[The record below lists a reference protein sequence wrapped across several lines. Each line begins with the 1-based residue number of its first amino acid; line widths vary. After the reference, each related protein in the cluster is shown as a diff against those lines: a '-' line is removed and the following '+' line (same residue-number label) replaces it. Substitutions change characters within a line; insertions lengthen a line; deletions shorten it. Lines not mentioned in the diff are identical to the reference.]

1 MRNSARPL
9 QQIRYLYCFYRT
21 DISLNKAGKIDKAS
35 IFVNPIACHPNG
47 VIYGRENNKDLT
59 YSMLFSRAL
68 CSTSEKFS
76 IRDSSNVGGVG
87 PLLEYEKRI
96 VMGELVGGDS
106 FQIESLRA
114 LQRLY
119 EELVE
124 HEDDYQLDRYL
135 SSKKS
140 GRSRW
145 LWSRLMPR
153 SNYSP
158 IKGLYLYGGVGTGK
172 TMLMDLFYNQ
182 LPSYWRKK
190 RMHFH
195 DFMLNVHRRLQM
207 HKGVADPLEI
217 VAAEISDESILLCL
231 DEFMVTDVA
240 DALILNRL
248 FQHLFSNGMVL
259 VSTSNRA
266 PDQLYEGG
274 LQRDLFLPF
283 IDILKER
290 CVIHEIS
297 SSTDYRKLGSAE
309 KGYYFI
315 EKKPT
320 GLLTEMFNQLIGPE
334 KPCPQVVEVVM
345 GRKLQVPLGANGY
358 AYFTFEDLCDRPLG
372 AADYL
377 GLFKKFHTL
386 ALEGV
391 PKFGIHNRT
400 AAYRF
405 VTLVD
410 VMYENKAVLLCTA
423 ETSPVELFEK
433 IVTVTD
439 AQKISP
445 RSSSRSQRYDD
456 IDLCV
461 DNELGFAKE
470 RTMSRL
476 TEMNSKEYLEQHEVH
491 RLGISVIL
499 FPTIFKGVFGI
510 KSAQRSRFI
519 KVHSLLII
527 PGLKSRH
534 SIWLVP

>member
-1 MRNSARPL
+1 MSYNRHCTRVLADKWRSSNLEATSSSSGFGPVPVQVDTADLKITEEFDSAFAFWFISQWLCYCFLFQLKYFRSMRNSARPL

-182 LPSYWRKK
+182 L
-190 RMHFH
+190 F
-195 DFMLNVHRRLQM
+195 
-207 HKGVADPLEI
+207 
-217 VAAEISDESILLCL
+217 
-231 DEFMVTDVA
+231 
-240 DALILNRL
+240 
-248 FQHLFSNGMVL
+248 
-259 VSTSNRA
+259 VSSK
-266 PDQLYEGG
+266 
-274 LQRDLFLPF
+274 FF
-283 IDILKER
+283 
-290 CVIHEIS
+290 
-297 SSTDYRKLGSAE
+297 
-309 KGYYFI
+309 
-315 EKKPT
+315 
-320 GLLTEMFNQLIGPE
+320 
-334 KPCPQVVEVVM
+334 VVM
-345 GRKLQVPLGANGY
+345 IR
-358 AYFTFEDLCDRPLG
+358 R
-372 AADYL
+372 
-377 GLFKKFHTL
+377 
-386 ALEGV
+386 
-391 PKFGIHNRT
+391 IHC
-400 AAYRF
+400 
-405 VTLVD
+405 L
-410 VMYENKAVLLCTA
+410 
-423 ETSPVELFEK
+423 
-433 IVTVTD
+433 
-439 AQKISP
+439 
-445 RSSSRSQRYDD
+445 
-456 IDLCV
+456 
-461 DNELGFAKE
+461 
-470 RTMSRL
+470 
-476 TEMNSKEYLEQHEVH
+476 
-491 RLGISVIL
+491 
-499 FPTIFKGVFGI
+499 
-510 KSAQRSRFI
+510 
-519 KVHSLLII
+519 
-527 PGLKSRH
+527 
-534 SIWLVP
+534 